1 MGKSMENVHADIRA
15 QRIKKLLY
23 NFTSLFLTPKS
34 QLLLL
39 QGWLHCVNA
48 SKQFP
53 SYSSPLDD
61 LINQLGGPKKVAEMT
76 GRRGRVVKTEKQ
88 PHPHYEARESDNSN
102 VDSLNIQEVREQ
114 LVPVSHWPKRHD
126 CFLRLIAITIMLL
139 VKMMILMIRMINN
152 WLDEIPKKKVT
163 AIGRQSIT
171 TFFYLLRSRCSQYF
185 TGSEEI

>member
-1 MGKSMENVHADIRA
+1 M
-15 QRIKKLLY
+15 
-23 NFTSLFLTPKS
+23 
-34 QLLLL
+34 
-39 QGWLHCVNA
+39 NA
-48 SKQFP
+48 SKQFL

-61 LINQLGGPKKVAEMT
+61 LINQLGGPRKVAEMT

-126 CFLRLIAITIMLL
+126 CFLRWIAITIMLL

-152 WLDEIPKKKVT
+152 WLDEIPKKKSNSHRKAVYHNVFLFT
-163 AIGRQSIT
+163 TVSLLTILHRIGRNLALT
-171 TFFYLLRSRCSQYF
+171 RV
-185 TGSEEI
+185 